1 MKKRIISISIIS
13 VVCIIVRSAIFWRV
27 PFYIKLKNIDVPKNC
42 TEIETRVEFTDV
54 YWYHIIGERL
64 VKYDGGYEELQSY
77 VEENNSED
85 KLRNISVKP
94 FFVEKDDCAISPYDY
109 AVDLPEQYKY
119 IVIEYYK
126 KIE

>member
-13 VVCIIVRSAIFWRV
+13 VLCIIVLSAIFWRV

-85 KLRNISVKP
+85 TLRNISVKP
-94 FFVEKDDCAISPYDY
+94 FFVENDDCAISQYDY
-109 AVDLPEQYKY
+109 A
-119 IVIEYYK
+119 
-126 KIE
+126 